1 MTNDDY
7 ISAVKR
13 NSQRLYML
21 ALSFT
26 KNHSDAEDIMQD
38 VFLKLLR
45 HNKSFNNEE
54 HLDKWLT
61 VVCVNESKNYI
72 KSPFRKNTVLLDEA
86 KDLYTFDTVNDYDI
100 FKSVMSLPKKE
111 RTVIHLFYYEDM
123 QIDEIAQV
131 LRCKPSAVKTRLHR
145 ARTHLKLIL
154 VLFIITRI
162 I

>member
-38 VFLKLLR
+38 VFLKLLK

-111 RTVIHLFYYEDM
+111 RTVIHLFYYEDLPVK
-123 QIDEIAQV
+123 EIAKM
-131 LRCKPSAVKTRLHR
+131 LNIKESAVKTRLSR
-145 ARTHLKLIL
+145 GRKHLKEMLGDELIYE
-154 VLFIITRI
+154 
-162 I
+162 

>member
-111 RTVIHLFYYEDM
+111 RTVIHLFYYEDLPVK
-123 QIDEIAQV
+123 EIAKM
-131 LRCKPSAVKTRLHR
+131 LKIKESAVKTRLSR
-145 ARTHLKLIL
+145 GRKHLKEMLGDELIYE
-154 VLFIITRI
+154 
-162 I
+162 

>member
-38 VFLKLLR
+38 VFLKLLK
-45 HNKSFNNEE
+45 HNKPFNDEE

-111 RTVIHLFYYEDM
+111 RTVIHLFYYEDLPVK
-123 QIDEIAQV
+123 EIAKM
-131 LRCKPSAVKTRLHR
+131 LNIKESAVKTRLNR
-145 ARTHLKLIL
+145 GRNHLKQMLGDE
-154 VLFIITRI
+154 
-162 I
+162 

>member
-38 VFLKLLR
+38 VFLKLLK
-45 HNKSFNNEE
+45 HNKPFNNEE
-54 HLDKWLT
+54 HIDKWLT

-111 RTVIHLFYYEDM
+111 RTVIHLFYYEDLPVK
-123 QIDEIAQV
+123 EIAKM
-131 LRCKPSAVKTRLHR
+131 LKINESAVKTRLNHGR
-145 ARTHLKLIL
+145 NHLKEMLGDELIYE
-154 VLFIITRI
+154 
-162 I
+162 

>member
-111 RTVIHLFYYEDM
+111 CTVIHLFYYEDLPVK
-123 QIDEIAQV
+123 EIAKM
-131 LRCKPSAVKTRLHR
+131 LKIKESAVKTRLIR
-145 ARTHLKLIL
+145 GRKHLKEMLGDELIYE
-154 VLFIITRI
+154 
-162 I
+162 

>member
-111 RTVIHLFYYEDM
+111 RTVIHLFYYEDLPVKK
-123 QIDEIAQV
+123 IAKM
-131 LRCKPSAVKTRLHR
+131 LKIKESAVKTRLSR
-145 ARTHLKLIL
+145 GRKHLKEMLGDELIYE
-154 VLFIITRI
+154 
-162 I
+162 

>member
-7 ISAVKR
+7 IYAIKR

-38 VFLKLLR
+38 VFLKLLK
-45 HNKSFNNEE
+45 HNKPFNNEE

-111 RTVIHLFYYEDM
+111 RTVIHLFYYEDLPVK
-123 QIDEIAQV
+123 EIAKM
-131 LRCKPSAVKTRLHR
+131 LKINESAVKTRLNR
-145 ARTHLKLIL
+145 GRNHLKEMLGDELIYE
-154 VLFIITRI
+154 
-162 I
+162 

>member
-38 VFLKLLR
+38 VFLKLLK

-100 FKSVMSLPKKE
+100 FKSVISLPKKE
-111 RTVIHLFYYEDM
+111 RTVIHLFYYEDLPVK
-123 QIDEIAQV
+123 EIAKM
-131 LRCKPSAVKTRLHR
+131 LKINESAVKTRLSR
-145 ARTHLKLIL
+145 GRKHLKEMLGDELIYE
-154 VLFIITRI
+154 
-162 I
+162 

>member
-100 FKSVMSLPKKE
+100 FKSVMSLQKKE
-111 RTVIHLFYYEDM
+111 RTVIHLFYYEDLPVK
-123 QIDEIAQV
+123 EIAKM
-131 LRCKPSAVKTRLHR
+131 LKIKESAVKTRLSR
-145 ARTHLKLIL
+145 GRKHLKEMLGDELIYE
-154 VLFIITRI
+154 
-162 I
+162 

>member
-111 RTVIHLFYYEDM
+111 RTVIHLFYYEDLPVK
-123 QIDEIAQV
+123 EIAKMLNISRSYV
-131 LRCKPSAVKTRLHR
+131 SRIETKAIK
-145 ARTHLKLIL
+145 KLADC
-154 VLFIITRI
+154 FGEEE
-162 I
+162 

>member
-38 VFLKLLR
+38 VFLKLLK

-72 KSPFRKNTVLLDEA
+72 KSPFRKNTVFLDEA

-111 RTVIHLFYYEDM
+111 RTAIHLFYYEDLPVK
-123 QIDEIAQV
+123 EIAKM
-131 LRCKPSAVKTRLHR
+131 LKIKESAVKTRLSR
-145 ARTHLKLIL
+145 GRKHLKEMLGDELIYE
-154 VLFIITRI
+154 
-162 I
+162 

>member
-38 VFLKLLR
+38 AFLKLLK
-45 HNKSFNNEE
+45 HNKPFNNEE

-61 VVCVNESKNYI
+61 AVCVNESKNYI

-111 RTVIHLFYYEDM
+111 RTVIHLFYYEDLPVK
-123 QIDEIAQV
+123 EIAKM
-131 LRCKPSAVKTRLHR
+131 LKIKESAVKTRLSR
-145 ARTHLKLIL
+145 GRKHLKEMLGDELIYE
-154 VLFIITRI
+154 
-162 I
+162 

>member
-38 VFLKLLR
+38 VFLKLLK

-111 RTVIHLFYYEDM
+111 RTVIHLFYYEDLPVK
-123 QIDEIAQV
+123 EIAKM
-131 LRCKPSAVKTRLHR
+131 LKIKESAVKTRLSR
-145 ARTHLKLIL
+145 GRKHLKEMLGDELIYG
-154 VLFIITRI
+154 
-162 I
+162 

>member
-111 RTVIHLFYYEDM
+111 RTVIHLFYYEDLPVK
-123 QIDEIAQV
+123 EISKM
-131 LRCKPSAVKTRLHR
+131 LKIKESAVKTRLSR
-145 ARTHLKLIL
+145 GRKHLKEMLGDELIYE
-154 VLFIITRI
+154 
-162 I
+162 